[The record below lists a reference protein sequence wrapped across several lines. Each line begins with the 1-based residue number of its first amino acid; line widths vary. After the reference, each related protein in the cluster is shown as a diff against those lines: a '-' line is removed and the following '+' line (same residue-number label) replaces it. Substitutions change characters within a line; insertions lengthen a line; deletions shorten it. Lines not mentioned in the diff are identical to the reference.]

1 MTVRRLRRRGRRR
14 ADAGRLQPSR
24 RIKLTADTQPDWARR
39 GGPVT
44 RAARQLPEGA
54 LPSWAWIR
62 PLALAAVRHGSRVLV
77 QDYAATG
84 GEPSYRPLGGA
95 VDFGELAAD
104 AAVREMREE
113 LGAEI
118 TDVRLLGVLENI
130 YVKNEK
136 DWHEIVFMFEARFV
150 DASLEA
156 AERLVGMEGD
166 GDRIEAV
173 WIDVSEPLDAPLY
186 PPGLL
191 EMLRARLA
199 TSAAED

>member
-1 MTVRRLRRRGRRR
+1 MTPLDEP
-14 ADAGRLQPSR
+14 A
-24 RIKLTADTQPDWARR
+24 WAKR

-44 RAARQLPEGA
+44 RAARHLPEGS

-62 PLALAAVRHGSRVLV
+62 PQALVAVRSGSRVLV

-84 GEPSYRPLGGA
+84 GASAYRPLGGA
-95 VDFGELAAD
+95 IDHGELAEV
-104 AAVREMREE
+104 AAKREIQEE

-130 YVKNEK
+130 YSKDDK

-150 DASLEA
+150 DRSLEE

-173 WIDVSEPLDAPLY
+173 WLDVSEPVDAPLY
-186 PPGLL
+186 PPGLIEL
-191 EMLRARLA
+191 LRARLA
-199 TSAAED
+199 AVAADD

>member
-1 MTVRRLRRRGRRR
+1 MNTGDEP
-14 ADAGRLQPSR
+14 A
-24 RIKLTADTQPDWARR
+24 WATR
-39 GGPVT
+39 GGSVT
-44 RAARQLPEGA
+44 RAARQLPEVS

-62 PLALAAVRHGSRVLV
+62 PLALAAIRQGPRVLV
-77 QDYAATG
+77 QDYPATWG
-84 GEPSYRPLGGA
+84 GPAYRPLGGA
-95 VDFGELAAD
+95 VDHGELAED
-104 AAVREMREE
+104 AVVREVQEE
-113 LGAEI
+113 IGEEI

-130 YVKNEK
+130 YAKDDK

-186 PPGLL
+186 PTGLL
-191 EMLRARLA
+191 ELLRARLA
-199 TSAAED
+199 TVAAED

>member
-1 MTVRRLRRRGRRR
+1 MTRV
-14 ADAGRLQPSR
+14 A
-24 RIKLTADTQPDWARR
+24 K
-39 GGPVT
+39 
-44 RAARQLPEGA
+44 QLPDGA

-62 PLALAAVRHGSRVLV
+62 PLALAAVRNGSRVLV

-156 AERLVGMEGD
+156 AERLVGMEAD
-166 GDRIEAV
+166 GDRIEAI
-173 WIDVSEPLDAPLY
+173 WLDVSKPPDLPLY
-186 PPGLL
+186 PDGLL
-191 EMLRARLA
+191 ELLRARLPDKA
-199 TSAAED
+199 SR